1 MSQFMQPL
9 TGITDEATAGWVVQ
23 LRITL
28 EGEAQA
34 VHPFGDPRRQR
45 QLRRC
50 RELPLQKLMKP
61 LLTSLQIPKAPFGL
75 QSQGALNRS
84 EPCQQHGDL
93 ISFQSPFAGCIGS
106 TGFCQR
112 VRASRSRERR
122 SQWRCC
128 WTILIR
134 VRWCS

>member
-9 TGITDEATAGWVVQ
+9 TGVTDEATAPRVVQ
-23 LRITL
+23 LRITF

-34 VHPFGDPRRQR
+34 AHPFADTLRQR
-45 QLRRC
+45 QFRRSC
-50 RELPLQKLMKP
+50 ELLLEKLMEQ
-61 LLTSLQIPKAPFGL
+61 LLTTLQIRKAPFGF
-75 QSQGALNRS
+75 QSQRALHRS
-84 EPCQQHGDL
+84 EPCQQHGEL
-93 ISFQSPFAGCIGS
+93 IRCQSPFAGCIGS

-128 WTILIR
+128 
-134 VRWCS
+134 